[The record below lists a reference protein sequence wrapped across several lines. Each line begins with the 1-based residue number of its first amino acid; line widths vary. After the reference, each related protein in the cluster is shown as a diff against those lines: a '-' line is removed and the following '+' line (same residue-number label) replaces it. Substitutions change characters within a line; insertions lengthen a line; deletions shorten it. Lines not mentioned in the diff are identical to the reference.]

1 MATKP
6 QVTFLNRDLVEQ
18 ILCQARDILCQ
29 IGLTIHHPE
38 VLSILGDHGAKV
50 DKTSFK
56 AVFTGDLI
64 DRALK
69 SVPGSFKLYD
79 VLGEPTHDFSG
90 DQVHFT
96 PSSSSLNILN
106 IRANTI
112 DRPTTADYITY
123 VKVAGQ
129 LPHIASQSTA
139 FIPADVDEKI
149 ADAYRLYLGLLY
161 GEKPVVT
168 GTFSAA
174 SFKVMYE
181 MQKAV
186 RGSGVRLREK
196 PLTIFTCCP
205 TSPLRWGDMACQNLL
220 DCGRSGIPVEL
231 VPVPLS
237 GFISPVTLVGTLVA
251 HTAEN
256 LGGLVISQTGCP
268 GAPVLYGGAPAFFD
282 IRHETTPMSAVEA
295 QMVSCGVNEI
305 GKYLGL
311 PTQAYIALSDARM
324 LDAQA
329 GLETSMGAVLA
340 VLSGINQV
348 AGPGGLDFV
357 NTFSIEKLVLDN
369 EICAMAQRLAQ
380 GITVREDF
388 PALPLF
394 EELLREKHL
403 LIARHT
409 RRYLKEEH
417 YLPGRVIDRSNL
429 KRFQEQ
435 GKKSLGERAGE
446 EVARL
451 TQSYRPSRLADEI
464 KRALSGLMLHEA
476 KRAGMESLPAG
487 SLPGKA

>member
-1 MATKP
+1 MSIKP
-6 QVTFLNRDLVEQ
+6 QVKFLSRDLVEQ

-29 IGLTIHHPE
+29 IGVTVYHPE
-38 VLSILGDHGAKV
+38 VLSMLGDQGARI
-50 DKTSFK
+50 DKANFQ

-90 DQVHFT
+90 DNVHFT
-96 PSSSSLNILN
+96 PSSSSLNILHSRTN
-106 IRANTI
+106 SIA
-112 DRPTTADYITY
+112 RPTTADYIDY
-123 VKVAGQ
+123 VKVVGQ
-129 LPHIASQSTA
+129 LSHIASQSTA

-149 ADAYRLYLGLLY
+149 ADSYRLYLSLLY

-168 GTFSAA
+168 GTFSTA
-174 SFKVMYE
+174 SFKVMFE
-181 MQKAV
+181 MQAAV
-186 RGSGVRLREK
+186 RNSETLLREK

-205 TSPLRWGDMACQNLL
+205 TSPLRWSDMACQNLL
-220 DCGRSGIPVEL
+220 DCARAGIPVEL
-231 VPVPLS
+231 VPVPLA

-256 LGGLVISQTGCP
+256 LSGLVISQAGCP

-311 PTQAYIALSDARM
+311 PTQAYMALSDARM

-340 VLSGINQV
+340 VLSGINQA

-357 NTFSIEKLVLDN
+357 NTFSTEKLVLDN

-388 PALPLF
+388 PALPIF

-417 YLPGRVIDRSNL
+417 YLPGRVIDRLSLN
-429 KRFQEQ
+429 RFQEQ
-435 GKKSLGERAGE
+435 GEKGLGERARE
-446 EVARL
+446 EVARMV
-451 TQSYRPSRLADEI
+451 QSYRPSRLANEI
-464 KRALSGLMLHEA
+464 KRELAGLMLQEA
-476 KRAGMESLPAG
+476 GRVGMESLPAG
-487 SLPGKA
+487 SLPE